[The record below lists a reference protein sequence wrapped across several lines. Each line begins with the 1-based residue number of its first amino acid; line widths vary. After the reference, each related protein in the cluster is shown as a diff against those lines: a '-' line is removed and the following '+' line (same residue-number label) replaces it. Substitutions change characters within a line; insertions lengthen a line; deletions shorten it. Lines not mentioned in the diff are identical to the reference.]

1 MFMNMFRFLPTGSQP
16 GNLAASALLQS
27 GMVTR
32 GYVLD
37 RAEKLAR
44 VGPNEITAGG
54 ARDKRKRR
62 RFARIKEAAR
72 ELFREQGYERTTL
85 RQIAARARVS
95 AATIVNYF
103 GEKRDLLEL
112 LFNEEH
118 RLVSDQAALELSE
131 DKQFLDQSI
140 DGFRHY
146 YRYFGAHP
154 QYARAIMTGSTFY
167 DPSVPDPS
175 PAGQSIARSLA
186 RINRTVAIARKRGEI
201 TLDESDDT
209 LALLIFETYHNQCR
223 YWLSAQKPDVEQG
236 LAQLRRALSIIQ
248 RGFTPP
254 RGAH

>member
-1 MFMNMFRFLPTGSQP
+1 MVDTLGRARQLPSIEADEMAP
-16 GNLAASALLQS
+16 
-27 GMVTR
+27 
-32 GYVLD
+32 
-37 RAEKLAR
+37 
-44 VGPNEITAGG
+44 GG
-54 ARDKRKRR
+54 ASDKRTQR
-62 RFARIKEAAR
+62 RFMRIKTAAR

-85 RQIAARARVS
+85 RQIARRAKVS
-95 AATIVNYF
+95 AATIVYHF

-131 DKQFLDQSI
+131 AKGFLDQSI

-154 QYARAIMTGSTFY
+154 HYARAIMRGSTFY

-175 PAGQSIARSLA
+175 PAGQSIARSIA
-186 RINRTVAIARKRGEI
+186 RIKRTVEIARRRGEI

-223 YWLSAQKPDVEQG
+223 YWLAAAKPDVEHG
-236 LAQLRRALSIIQ
+236 LVQLRRALSIIH
-248 RGFTPP
+248 RGFAPSA
-254 RGAH
+254 GAR

>member
-1 MFMNMFRFLPTGSQP
+1 MAGSGVARLKQQDWAQTSDIESDSP
-16 GNLAASALLQS
+16 
-27 GMVTR
+27 R
-32 GYVLD
+32 G
-37 RAEKLAR
+37 R
-44 VGPNEITAGG
+44 
-54 ARDKRKRR
+54 RKHRR
-62 RFARIKEAAR
+62 SARIKEAAR

-85 RQIAARARVS
+85 RQIARKARVS

-118 RLVSDQAALELSE
+118 RLVSEQASRELSE
-131 DKQFLDQSI
+131 TKEFLDQSI

-154 QYARAIMTGSTFY
+154 HYARAIMTGSTFY
-167 DPSVPDPS
+167 DPSVHDPS

-186 RINRTVAIARKRGEI
+186 RIKRTVVIARKRGEI

-209 LALLIFETYHNQCR
+209 LALLIFETYHNQAR
-223 YWLSAQKPDVEQG
+223 YWLAAQRPNVEHG

-248 RGFTPP
+248 RGFTPGRKGP
-254 RGAH
+254 

>member
-1 MFMNMFRFLPTGSQP
+1 MIYVRGVETGSVVARLKRRDWVQI
-16 GNLAASALLQS
+16 GDAASDS
-27 GMVTR
+27 PR
-32 GYVLD
+32 D
-37 RAEKLAR
+37 R
-44 VGPNEITAGG
+44 
-54 ARDKRKRR
+54 RKHR

-85 RQIAARARVS
+85 RQIARKARVS

-118 RLVSDQAALELSE
+118 RLVSEQATGELSE
-131 DKQFLDQSI
+131 AKEFLDQSI

-154 QYARAIMTGSTFY
+154 HYARAIMTGSTFY
-167 DPSVPDPS
+167 DPSLPDPS

-186 RINRTVAIARKRGEI
+186 RIRRTVEIARKRGEI

-209 LALLIFETYHNQCR
+209 LALLIFETYHNQVR
-223 YWLSAQKPDVEQG
+223 YWLSAPKPDVEHG

-248 RGFTPP
+248 RGFAPSGGYS
-254 RGAH
+254 R

>member
-1 MFMNMFRFLPTGSQP
+1 MERVKRQAWTETDEIASGS
-16 GNLAASALLQS
+16 
-27 GMVTR
+27 
-32 GYVLD
+32 
-37 RAEKLAR
+37 
-44 VGPNEITAGG
+44 
-54 ARDKRKRR
+54 ARDKRKHRR
-62 RFARIKEAAR
+62 VARIKEAAR

-85 RQIAARARVS
+85 RQIARKARVS

-118 RLVSDQAALELSE
+118 RLVSEQASLELSMTKE
-131 DKQFLDQSI
+131 FLDQSI

-175 PAGQSIARSLA
+175 PAGQSIARSIA
-186 RINRTVAIARKRGEI
+186 RIKRTVEIARERGEI
-201 TLDESDDT
+201 TLDESDDA

-223 YWLSAQKPDVEQG
+223 YWLSTPRPDIEFG
-236 LAQLRRALSIIQ
+236 LGQLRRALSIIQ
-248 RGFTPP
+248 RGFRP
-254 RGAH
+254 GS